1 MIERGT
7 RNTILVVEKN
17 LSKDLIRKKIQTH
30 CEGSVKVFTDDYT
43 IYMGLEEHPQ
53 VKEHQT
59 INHSE
64 KMYADGENHVNNC
77 ENRHSLLRP
86 HLNIFR
92 GVSKNNLN
100 TYVKFFQFTFN
111 KGINWFQ
118 KALKLILQ
126 SCTHTGRWALIKINN
141 LTHIKKISVILGSAS
156 SDF

>member
-64 KMYADGENHVNNC
+64 KSM
-77 ENRHSLLRP
+77 LM
-86 HLNIFR
+86 
-92 GVSKNNLN
+92 
-100 TYVKFFQFTFN
+100 VKIT
-111 KGINWFQ
+111 
-118 KALKLILQ
+118 LI
-126 SCTHTGRWALIKINN
+126 TVKTD
-141 LTHIKKISVILGSAS
+141 ILY
-156 SDF
+156 